1 MKTMLENWSNRD
13 VQRDPEGF
21 KEAQRKARAQ
31 REIEENK
38 QREADD
44 LERYKRQFVAEGG
57 DPGSAEA
64 EWRRT
69 RNERAAQSARAKE
82 EATSRAMFEHR
93 MRAV

>member
-1 MKTMLENWSNRD
+1 MVENWISRD

-21 KEAQRKARAQ
+21 KEAQRKEREQ
-31 REIEENK
+31 REIEEKK

-44 LERYKRQFVAEGG
+44 LERYKRQFVADGG
-57 DPGSAEA
+57 DPGSAED

-82 EATSRAMFEHR
+82 QDARQGMYQSRMS
-93 MRAV
+93 AV

>member
-1 MKTMLENWSNRD
+1 VTENWSSRD

-21 KEAQRKARAQ
+21 LEAQRKE
-31 REIEENK
+31 RERVEAESKK

-44 LERYKRQFVAEGG
+44 LERFKRRFVADGG
-57 DPGSAEA
+57 DPGSAED

-69 RNERAAQSARAKE
+69 RNDRAAESARARE
-82 EATSRAMFEHR
+82 LAAHQGMYQSR